1 MRQKDT
7 ENDSYR
13 SGVVHQTEGIVRQST
28 VGLSLATASTL
39 VMDMI
44 ATDLV
49 ELVEE
54 CHVRHLTRSQALLI
68 QHRQNATIILKKNK
82 SQNFSNLP

>member
-1 MRQKDT
+1 
-7 ENDSYR
+7 
-13 SGVVHQTEGIVRQST
+13 
-28 VGLSLATASTL
+28 
-39 VMDMI
+39 MDMI

-82 SQNFSNLP
+82 SQNFSNLPWTVQNVFEKAYRTKTLSLVAEQNLS